1 MKLYST
7 PPPMTIIR
15 LQITQQGKATEYI
28 SLQDTTQGQVIE
40 WTKKLIIDNCTTD
53 PFDTGRKTS
62 VNIRHFLGGKAG
74 KSVSISFRGMT
85 PEQTKAL
92 IIKNLQP

>member
-7 PPPMTIIR
+7 PPPITIIR

-28 SLQDTTQGQVIE
+28 SLQDTTQDQVIE
-40 WTKKLIIDNCTTD
+40 WTKKLILNNCPAD
-53 PFDTGRKTS
+53 PFGTGRKTS
-62 VNIRHFLGGKAG
+62 INIRHFLGGKAG
-74 KSVSISFRGMT
+74 KSISISFRGMT

-92 IIKNLQP
+92 IIKNLPS

>member
-7 PPPMTIIR
+7 PPPVTIIR

-28 SLQDTTQGQVIE
+28 SLQDTTQDEVIE
-40 WTKKLIIDNCTTD
+40 WIKKLILDNCPAD

-62 VNIRHFLGGKAG
+62 INIRYFLGGKAG
-74 KSVSISFRGMT
+74 KSVSLSFRGMT
-85 PEQTKAL
+85 PEQTKKL
-92 IIKNLQP
+92 IIQNLPA